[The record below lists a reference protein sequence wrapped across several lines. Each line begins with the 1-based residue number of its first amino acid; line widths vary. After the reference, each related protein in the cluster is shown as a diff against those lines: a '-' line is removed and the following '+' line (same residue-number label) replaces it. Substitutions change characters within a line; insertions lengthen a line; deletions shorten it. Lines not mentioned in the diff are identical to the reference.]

1 MSKKTCTKTVTTAAG
16 IALAS
21 TLAVGAASADQN
33 PFGMTELSDGYMVAG
48 KEGTCAG
55 MKKKAGEGTCAG
67 MKKDA
72 EKAGEGTCAGMK
84 KGAEKGKEGKC
95 GEGKCGGTKK

>member
-1 MSKKTCTKTVTTAAG
+1 MSKKTCTTTAAAS

-21 TLAVGAASADQN
+21 TLAMGAAAADQN

-55 MKKKAGEGTCAG
+55 MKEGTCAGMKQGAKKAAEGTCAG
-67 MKKDA
+67 MKK
-72 EKAGEGTCAGMK
+72 EGAK
-84 KGAEKGKEGKC
+84 KGKEGKC
-95 GEGKCGGTKK
+95 GEGKCGGKK